1 MLANQDKHCCN
12 GAVMTLPDM
21 QTNGRSTSAL
31 RRLTQVA
38 FLFPGASSA
47 YVGMLQPVRHLA
59 AVQKMLLIARR
70 VLGVD
75 LLDVCRRGPAER
87 LALPEHS
94 HPVSRSQLTM
104 EPLC

>member
-1 MLANQDKHCCN
+1 
-12 GAVMTLPDM
+12 M
-21 QTNGRSTSAL
+21 QA
-31 RRLTQVA
+31 A
-38 FLFPGASSA
+38 FLFAGAASA
-47 YVGMLQPVRHLA
+47 YVGMLQPVRHLT

-94 HPVSRSQLTM
+94 HPVWLAR
-104 EPLC
+104 

>member
-1 MLANQDKHCCN
+1 M
-12 GAVMTLPDM
+12 PM
-21 QTNGRSTSAL
+21 QA
-31 RRLTQVA
+31 A
-38 FLFPGASSA
+38 FLFAGAASA

-75 LLDVCRRGPAER
+75 LMDVCRRGPAER

-94 HPVSRSQLTM
+94 HPVWLARSAM
-104 EPLC
+104 CHSKRRA